1 MPEEKSIELDRVLLL
16 DNDGQVTVG
25 NPLVDGA
32 RVLATAHG
40 EHKGKKII
48 VFRYK
53 PKVRSRKKTGHRRI
67 FTRLSIDRILPPG
80 AVEAEPVK
88 KTTRRRKKEVATDGA

>member
-25 NPLVDGA
+25 NPRVDGA
-32 RVLATAHG
+32 RVLATVHG

-53 PKVRSRKKTGHRRI
+53 PKVRSRKKTGHRQL